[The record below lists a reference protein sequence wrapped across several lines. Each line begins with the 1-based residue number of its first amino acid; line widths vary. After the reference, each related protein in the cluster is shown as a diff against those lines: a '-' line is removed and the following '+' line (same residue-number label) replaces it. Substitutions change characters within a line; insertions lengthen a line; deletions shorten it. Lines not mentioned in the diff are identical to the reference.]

1 MEPTSIV
8 QQLIRNE
15 NLQGVPAT
23 QLQWLAEHCELR
35 ELQADDHLLRSGEPI
50 DYLLV
55 MLKGHVRMFMMQ
67 GDQQREFGQMEK
79 DDIGGVLPYSRMATA
94 TGDALATEPTT
105 VLMLHRDRFPEMIHT
120 QHELTETLVHRM
132 LNRVRN
138 FTKLQQQNEKMIS
151 LGKLSAGLSHELNN
165 PAAAIVRGAS
175 ALKKHLSNVPEKF
188 KQVISMRL
196 TPAQVDQ
203 VNDVLFTKLEKGAET
218 DLPMMQ
224 KTAREDELADWLEA
238 HGMEAVYEMAETFT
252 EYGFTTGDLDFVR
265 TQVSGEFTEPVL
277 RWLENVLTTEKMV
290 NEIQEAS
297 NRIATLIDAVKSY
310 SHMDGGGDKRQIT
323 LRDGIQSTLTMLH
336 FKLKTKHITVTV
348 AMPDDLPK
356 VNANPGEMN
365 QVWTNLIDNAID
377 ALEDG
382 GQLRIEARQEREFVI
397 TDIIDNGSG
406 IPAER
411 VDLIFDPFFTTKEIG
426 KGTGLGLDI
435 VKRIIQQHNGK
446 VSVESQP
453 GRTVLSVCLPVE

>member
-1 MEPTSIV
+1 
-8 QQLIRNE
+8 
-15 NLQGVPAT
+15 
-23 QLQWLAEHCELR
+23 
-35 ELQADDHLLRSGEPI
+35 
-50 DYLLV
+50 
-55 MLKGHVRMFMMQ
+55 
-67 GDQQREFGQMEK
+67 
-79 DDIGGVLPYSRMATA
+79 
-94 TGDALATEPTT
+94 
-105 VLMLHRDRFPEMIHT
+105 MLHRDRFPEMIHT

-132 LNRVRN
+132 LNRVRD

-165 PAAAIVRGAS
+165 PAAAIVRGAA

-203 VNDVLFTKLEKGAET
+203 VNDVLFAKLEKGAET

-252 EYGFTTGDLDFVR
+252 EYGFSTGDLDFVR

-290 NEIQEAS
+290 NQIQEAS

-323 LRDGIQSTLTMLH
+323 LRDGIQSTLTE
-336 FKLKTKHITVTV
+336 V
-348 AMPDDLPK
+348 
-356 VNANPGEMN
+356 GY
-365 QVWTNLIDNAID
+365 
-377 ALEDG
+377 
-382 GQLRIEARQEREFVI
+382 
-397 TDIIDNGSG
+397 
-406 IPAER
+406 
-411 VDLIFDPFFTTKEIG
+411 
-426 KGTGLGLDI
+426 
-435 VKRIIQQHNGK
+435 
-446 VSVESQP
+446 VEGP
-453 GRTVLSVCLPVE
+453 